1 MLDVRAQCSE
11 GFHTLGITAGSFG
24 GLLLDVLATPL
35 LSTSCTCTLCCI
47 PTIVKRLSFI
57 VLVFQGDEEES
68 EDDADYAPDAPG
80 GSDAE
85 SSSDSDEDDGDEDS
99 DDGERKKS
107 KKRPASGS
115 AKKGASKKQVGY
127 LCSSY
132 IPLVCS
138 GPVQYT
144 PHGECSC
151 YVMCSPVPSHVTFA
165 AGVLRYARTLTRSF
179 DAVRG

>member
-1 MLDVRAQCSE
+1 M
-11 GFHTLGITAGSFG
+11 
-24 GLLLDVLATPL
+24 
-35 LSTSCTCTLCCI
+35 
-47 PTIVKRLSFI
+47 
-57 VLVFQGDEEES
+57 LVFQGDEEES

-107 KKRPASGS
+107 KTRPASGS

-144 PHGECSC
+144 SSRR
-151 YVMCSPVPSHVTFA
+151 VF
-165 AGVLRYARTLTRSF
+165 VLRHVQSGALTRYF
-179 DAVRG
+179 RGGCLALRENVDPVI